1 MRRGLMILYRR
12 QCGND
17 CCRGRSEAIEMA
29 IERLVL
35 DIARYGVLA
44 LRRDVIY

>member
-1 MRRGLMILYRR
+1 MILYRR

-17 CCRGRSEAIEMA
+17 CCRGRSEGIEMAIEMA